1 MHKDLVSVGLD
12 VDGPLVRVSVLL
24 PLLPEVARNVPEHD
38 GLHNSHT
45 LGVKEHTQSVS
56 DQLEYDII

>member
-45 LGVKEHTQSVS
+45 LGVKEHTQ
-56 DQLEYDII
+56 DIISQRSVRI